1 MSKKKEKL
9 VIIDGNAL
17 IHRSFHA
24 LPVTL
29 TTKTGEIVNAVYGFT
44 AFLLRAIKELKP
56 DYLILTLDKKGKTF
70 RHEKYTEYKATRK
83 AAPDELYAQFGRVR
97 EMATILNIPIY
108 EEAGFEADDLIGT
121 ISKTIGHNIE
131 KVIVTGDMDTLQLVD
146 ESTAVYA
153 MSRGINESVLY
164 DEQAVRSRYGLEPN
178 QIIDYKG
185 LRGDPSDNIPG
196 VRGIGEKTAVELLQ
210 EFETIESLYKNLDKV
225 AKERTRLLLT
235 ENKDNA
241 FLSKDLATIK
251 IDVPIKLDLEHARF
265 GGFDREAVARLF
277 TELEFKSLLNRLHE
291 MNIGESTIQEP
302 TDKFERNRTLFKY
315 TLIDDEKKFQKFL
328 GQLSKVKIFAFDTET
343 TGLDYFTAE
352 LLGIS
357 FCWKEEEAYFIK
369 IKDEREKIKDVQVS
383 LFEVKKS
390 EKNTREHPW
399 LEQLRPIFA
408 DEKIKK
414 FGHNVK
420 FDLAMLK
427 DHGIEVGGLCFDT
440 MLASYLL
447 NPGTRQ
453 HNLDALAFTELHF
466 EKITKEDLLGVKRP
480 AVAKA
485 MAGKAKIDFT
495 EAPLEKLNLY
505 ACEDADITFRLKKK
519 LEPQLKSQKLE
530 KLLLEMELPLAIML
544 VDVEQN
550 GIRLDVA
557 YLENLSVKLH
567 ARIGELEK
575 EIYAEAGSKFNIN
588 STQQLSVV
596 LFEDLEINPLGLS
609 KTKTGI
615 STAADELLKI
625 RDEHPIVKLIEEYRE
640 LTKLTS
646 TYIDALPKL
655 VHDKTSRIHTSYNQ
669 TIAATGRLSSTDP
682 NLQNIPVK
690 SDWGKEV
697 RKAFVAEQ
705 DYKLLALDYS
715 QIELRL
721 AAHFSQDKTLIKSF
735 KNNLDIHASTAAAI
749 NQVALSEV
757 TKEMRRA
764 AKAVNFGVLY
774 GQGPHG
780 LAQTADIPYW
790 QAKQFI
796 DQYFEV
802 FPGIKKYVEESI
814 KFAQHYGFV
823 ETLFG
828 RKRFL
833 PEINSGVLPVRRGA
847 ERMAVNT
854 PLQGTAADMI
864 KMAMIEIDKFLRK
877 NFKKAEIKMLLQVHD
892 ELIFEVREDL
902 VEQVAPEIKKIMEG
916 VMKLKVPIVAEIKSG
931 YNWGE
936 LE

>member
-24 LPVTL
+24 MPVTL
-29 TTKTGEIVNAVYGFT
+29 ATKSGEIVNAVYGFT
-44 AFLLRAIKELKP
+44 AFLLRAIKDLKP

-70 RHEKYTEYKATRK
+70 RHDQFPDYKATRTK
-83 AAPDELYAQFGRVR
+83 APDELYAQFGRVR
-97 EMATILNIPIY
+97 EVATVLNIPIF

-121 ISKTIGHNIE
+121 ISKTVDHGIE

-146 ESTAVYA
+146 ESTQVYA
-153 MSRGINESVLY
+153 MSRGINEAVLY
-164 DEQAVRSRYGLEPN
+164 DEQAVRARYGLEPE

-196 VRGIGEKTAVELLQ
+196 VKGIGDKTAVELLQ
-210 EFETIESLYKNLDKV
+210 EYDSLENIYDNLDKI
-225 AKERTRLLLT
+225 AKERTKLLLT
-235 ENKDNA
+235 ESKDNA
-241 FLSKDLATIK
+241 FLSKQLATIK
-251 IDVPIKLDLEHARF
+251 IDVPIALDLDHARF
-265 GGFDREAVARLF
+265 GGFDREQVARLF
-277 TELEFKSLLNRLHE
+277 TELEFKTLLNRLHE
-291 MNIGESTIQEP
+291 MNIGENPVDKI
-302 TDKFERNRTLFKY
+302 DKFERNRTQFKY
-315 TLIDDEKKFQKFL
+315 RLIDDDKKFQKL
-328 GQLSKVKIFAFDTET
+328 LAQLKKAKLFAFDTET
-343 TGLDYFTAE
+343 TGLDSFTAE

-357 FCWKEEEAYFIK
+357 ISWKEGEAYFIK
-369 IKDEREKIKDVQVS
+369 IKDELEKIKDVQTS
-383 LFEVKKS
+383 LFAEKKI

-399 LEQLRPIFA
+399 LEQLQPIFA

-420 FDLAMLK
+420 FDMAILQQ
-427 DHGIEVGGLCFDT
+427 HGLVIKGICFDT

-453 HNLDALAFTELHF
+453 HNLDAVAFTELHF
-466 EKITKEDLLGVKRP
+466 EKITKEDLLG
-480 AVAKA
+480 AK
-485 MAGKAKIDFT
+485 KDKIDFT

-519 LEPQLKSQKLE
+519 LEGHLREQKLE
-530 KLLLEMELPLAIML
+530 KLLLEMELPLASVLLEM
-544 VDVEQN
+544 EQH
-550 GIRLDVA
+550 GIQLDVR
-557 YLENLSVKLH
+557 YLELLSAKLH
-567 ARIGELEK
+567 ARISELEQA
-575 EIYAEAGSKFNIN
+575 IYAEAGSKFNIN
-588 STQQLSVV
+588 STQQLSVI
-596 LFEDLEINPLGLS
+596 LFEDLAINPLGLS
-609 KTKTGI
+609 RTKTGI
-615 STAADELLKI
+615 STGADELLKI

-655 VHDKTSRIHTSYNQ
+655 VHVQSGRIHTNYNQ

-682 NLQNIPVK
+682 NLQNIPVRGE
-690 SDWGKEV
+690 WGKEV
-697 RKAFVAEQ
+697 RKAFTAG
-705 DYKLLALDYS
+705 DGCKLLALDYS

-721 AAHFSQDKTLIKSF
+721 AAHFSQDKTMIKSF
-735 KNNLDIHASTAAAI
+735 KNNLDIHTSTAAAI
-749 NQVALSEV
+749 NQVALDEV

-780 LAQTADIPYW
+780 LAQAADIPYW

-802 FPGIKKYVEESI
+802 FPGIKKYVEETT

-864 KMAMIEIDKFLRK
+864 KVAMIQVQKYLHE
-877 NFKKAEIKMLLQVHD
+877 NFKAEEIKMLLQVHD

-902 VEQVAPEIKKIMEG
+902 VEQTAQAIKKIMEG
-916 VMKLKVPIVAEIKSG
+916 VIKLKVPVVAEIKSG
-931 YNWGE
+931 PNWGE
-936 LE
+936 LD

>member
-1 MSKKKEKL
+1 MSKKQEKL

-24 LPVTL
+24 LPTTL
-29 TTKTGEIVNAVYGFT
+29 TTKSGEIVNAVFGFT

-70 RHEKYTEYKATRK
+70 RHEQYSEYKATRTK
-83 AAPDELYAQFGRVR
+83 APDELYAQFERVR
-97 EMATILNIPIY
+97 EIARIFNIPIY
-108 EEAGFEADDLIGT
+108 EESGFEADDLIGT
-121 ISKTIGHNIE
+121 ISKTVSHDIN

-146 ESTAVYA
+146 ESTQVYA

-164 DEQAVRSRYGLEPN
+164 DEQAVRARYGLEPN

-210 EFETIESLYKNLDKV
+210 EFENIENLYANLDKV
-225 AKERTRLLLT
+225 AKERIRLLLI

-241 FLSKDLATIK
+241 ILSKDLATIK
-251 IDVPIKLDLEHARF
+251 IDVPIELDLEHARF

-291 MNIGESTIQEP
+291 MSAGESKTVVP
-302 TDKFERNRTLFKY
+302 VDKFERNKKLFRY
-315 TLIDDEKKFQKFL
+315 TLIDDEKKFLKFL
-328 GQLSKVKIFAFDTET
+328 TQLSKVKIFAFDTET
-343 TGLDYFTAE
+343 TGLDSFTAE

-357 FCWKEEEAYFIK
+357 ISWKEEEAYFIR
-369 IKDEREKIKDVQVS
+369 IKNIELIIKNEQVS
-383 LFEVKKS
+383 LFSTKKVEVH
-390 EKNTREHPW
+390 TREHPW
-399 LEQLRPIFA
+399 LAQLAPIFA

-420 FDLAMLK
+420 FDLAMLQQ
-427 DHGIEVGGLCFDT
+427 HGIAVNGLSFDT

-453 HNLDALAFTELHF
+453 HNLDAVAFTELHF
-466 EKITKEDLLGVKRP
+466 EKITKEDLLGVK
-480 AVAKA
+480 KD
-485 MAGKAKIDFT
+485 KIDFT
-495 EAPLEKLNLY
+495 QAPLDKLNLY

-519 LEPQLKSQKLE
+519 LEGQLKEQKLE
-530 KLLLEMELPLAIML
+530 KLLLDIELPLAIML
-544 VDVEQN
+544 VGVEQN
-550 GIRLDVA
+550 GIKLDVD
-557 YLENLSVKLH
+557 YLSKLSEKLHRRITQLEN
-567 ARIGELEK
+567 
-575 EIYAEAGSKFNIN
+575 EIHGEAGSKFNIN

-596 LFEDLEINPLGLS
+596 LFEDLGISSQGLS
-609 KTKTGI
+609 RTKTGI

-625 RDEHPIVKLIEEYRE
+625 RDEHEIVKLIEEYRE
-640 LTKLTS
+640 LAKLTS
-646 TYIDALPKL
+646 TYVDALPLL
-655 VHDKTSRIHTSYNQ
+655 VHAKTSRIHTSYNQ
-669 TIAATGRLSSTDP
+669 TIAATGRLSSTEP

-690 SDWGKEV
+690 GEWGKEV
-697 RKAFVAEQ
+697 RKAFVAEAG
-705 DYKLLALDYS
+705 YKLLALDYS

-721 AAHFSQDKTLIKSF
+721 AAHYSGDKTLIKAF
-735 KNNLDIHASTAAAI
+735 KDNLDIHSSTAAAI
-749 NQVALSEV
+749 NQVKLEDV
-757 TKEMRRA
+757 TKDMRRA

-774 GQGPHG
+774 GQGPYG
-780 LAQTADIPYW
+780 LAQTADITFA

-802 FPGIKKYVEESI
+802 FPGIKKYVDEMTKSA
-814 KFAQHYGFV
+814 KHYGFV

-828 RKRFL
+828 RRRFL
-833 PEINSGVLPVRRGA
+833 PEINSGVVPVRRAA

-864 KMAMIEIDKFLRK
+864 KVAMINVDKYLHD
-877 NFKKAEIKMLLQVHD
+877 NFTGDQIKMLLQVHD
-892 ELIFEVREDL
+892 ELVFEVREDL
-902 VEQVAPEIKKIMEG
+902 VEKIAPEIKRIMES
-916 VMKLKVPIVAEIKSG
+916 VIKLKVPVVAEIKSG
-931 YNWGE
+931 SNWGE
-936 LE
+936 ME

>member
-83 AAPDELYAQFGRVR
+83 SAPDELYAQFGRVR

-121 ISKTIGHNIE
+121 ISKTVDHNIE

-146 ESTAVYA
+146 ESTQVYA

-164 DEQAVRSRYGLEPN
+164 DEQAVRSRYGLEPE

-196 VRGIGEKTAVELLQ
+196 VKGIGEKTAVELLQ
-210 EFETIESLYKNLDKV
+210 EFETIENLYANLDKV
-225 AKERTRLLLT
+225 AKERTRMLLT

-241 FLSKDLATIK
+241 VLSKELATIK
-251 IDVPIKLDLEHARF
+251 VDVPIELDLEHARF
-265 GGFDREAVARLF
+265 GGFDREAVARFF

-291 MNIGESTIQEP
+291 MNIGESPTQIP
-302 TDKFERNRTLFKY
+302 TDKFERNRTQFKY

-328 GQLSKVKIFAFDTET
+328 GQLGKAKIFAFDTET

-357 FCWKEEEAYFIK
+357 ISWKEGEAYFIQ
-369 IKDEREKIKDVQVS
+369 IKDEKEKTKDTQGS
-383 LFEVKKS
+383 LFEAKKQ

-399 LEQLRPIFA
+399 LERLKPIFA

-427 DHGIEVGGLCFDT
+427 DHGIVVGGLCFDT

-466 EKITKEDLLGVKRP
+466 EKITREDLLGK
-480 AVAKA
+480 
-485 MAGKAKIDFT
+485 GKVDYT

-519 LEPQLKSQKLE
+519 LEGHLKEQKLE
-530 KLLLEMELPLAIML
+530 KLLLEMELPLAVML

-550 GIRLDVA
+550 GIRLDVK
-557 YLENLSVKLH
+557 YLEKLSDKLH
-567 ARIGELEK
+567 ARIKELEK
-575 EIYAEAGSKFNIN
+575 EIHAEAGSKFNIN

-596 LFEDLEINPLGLS
+596 LFEDLAISPMGLT

-655 VHDKTSRIHTSYNQ
+655 VHGKTSRIHTSYNQ

-690 SDWGKEV
+690 SEWGREV
-697 RKAFVAEQ
+697 RKAFVAEKG
-705 DYKLLALDYS
+705 YKLLALDYS

-735 KNNLDIHASTAAAI
+735 KNNLDIHTSTAAAI
-749 NQVALSEV
+749 NQVELSEV

-802 FPGIKKYVEESI
+802 FPGIKKYVEEKI
-814 KFAQHYGFV
+814 KFAQHYGYV

-828 RKRFL
+828 RKRYL
-833 PEINSGVLPVRRGA
+833 PEINSGVLPVRRAA

-864 KMAMIEIDKFLRK
+864 KAAMIEVDKYLRNK
-877 NFKKAEIKMLLQVHD
+877 HKPEEIRMLLQVHD

-902 VEQVAPEIKKIMEG
+902 VSEIAPEIKKIMEG
-916 VMKLKVPIVAEIKSG
+916 VMKLKVPIIAEIKSG